1 VNGRLAEAEA
11 RQVESHLAQCAECR
25 ADAEV
30 ERRVLAAV
38 RHRPRIEYVPQASFE
53 KLWSRI
59 EDVERDVPSRLAS
72 VAPAPAP
79 APAQTT
85 VSAGAYHWR
94 IAAGVMLGLGLGVL
108 AARWRTAP
116 LPDAMPQYYTAAQVP
131 SSAGRPV
138 QIRVVFAAA
147 VTVDELTAILGG
159 NGLAIVD
166 GPSESGVYGLAP
178 AAGSDVSATAALA
191 RLRADPR
198 VRFAEPAAP
207 AGVAAEP

>member
-1 VNGRLAEAEA
+1 
-11 RQVESHLAQCAECR
+11 
-25 ADAEV
+25 
-30 ERRVLAAV
+30 
-38 RHRPRIEYVPQASFE
+38 VPQASFE

-59 EDVERDVPSRLAS
+59 EDVERDVPSRPAS
-72 VAPAPAP
+72 VAPAPAA
-79 APAQTT
+79 APAQTPT
-85 VSAGAYHWR
+85 SAGAYHWR

-108 AARWRTAP
+108 AASWRTAP
-116 LPDAMPQYYTAAQVP
+116 LPDAAMPQFHTAAQTP
-131 SSAGRPV
+131 SSADRPV
-138 QIRVVFAAA
+138 QIRVVFAAT

-178 AAGSDVSATAALA
+178 AAGSDVSTAAALV

-198 VRFAEPAAP
+198 VRFAEPAAS